1 LKGDTVFDEEST
13 AAEDTD
19 SIVEIALVGDL
30 TENQSETLQRLL
42 DVPHGGRCVIYFD
55 SPGGSSYSAISLAT
69 AIRLRG
75 LEATAVV
82 LGECSSA
89 ALWPFAACRR
99 RYVTCYSN
107 LLFHPMKWQSEEHVR
122 LAEASEWARHFG
134 QLESDMDAMLA
145 RLFGVPL
152 DSIIGWIDPG
162 RYVSGAE
169 LAEAG
174 LAELVELGPL
184 DLEAIVGDGEQP
196 MAAIVED
203 TVPKPAPRRRRRK
216 QPAPAAAR
224 RRPSTES

>member
-1 LKGDTVFDEEST
+1 VFDAESRQ
-13 AAEDTD
+13 AVDID
-19 SIVEIALVGDL
+19 SIAEIALVGDL
-30 TENQSETLQRLL
+30 TENQSDALQRLL

-99 RYVTCYSN
+99 RYVTRYSN

-152 DSIIGWIDPG
+152 DSILGWIDPG
-162 RYVSGAE
+162 RYVTGAE
-169 LAEAG
+169 LAEAR
-174 LAELVELGPL
+174 LAELVDLLPL
-184 DLEAIVGDGEQP
+184 DLGAIVGGGDTP
-196 MAAIVED
+196 MAALADESVN
-203 TVPKPAPRRRRRK
+203 KPSPRRRRHK
-216 QPAPAAAR
+216 QPTPAAAR

>member
-1 LKGDTVFDEEST
+1 VFDEEST
-13 AAEDTD
+13 SAAELDSD
-19 SIVEIALVGDL
+19 SIAEIALVGDL
-30 TENQSETLQRLL
+30 TENQSEALQRLL

-89 ALWPFAACRR
+89 ALWPFAACQRR
-99 RYVTCYSN
+99 FVTRYSN

-134 QLESDMDAMLA
+134 QLESDMDVMLA
-145 RLFGVPL
+145 QLFRVPL

-162 RYVSGAE
+162 RYVTGAE
-169 LAEAG
+169 MAEAG
-174 LAELVELGPL
+174 LAELVDLLPL
-184 DLEAIVGDGEQP
+184 DLEAIVGDGDGP
-196 MAAIVED
+196 VAASVEE
-203 TVPKPAPRRRRRK
+203 TVSKPTPRRRRRK
-216 QPAPAAAR
+216 HAAPAAAR
-224 RRPSTES
+224 RRPSTDS